1 MTYYLDTSAVVKL
14 VKREPETTALAG
26 FSRNASKQGSERA
39 LVSSDLLRTELMAA
53 VLRAGMEP
61 QAAIRATNALY
72 VLRLSPQMCESA
84 GMLAGG
90 LGIRSVDALHRAAAV
105 SVRES
110 LAGVITYD
118 LHMAE
123 AATRLGFPVGSP
135 S

>member
-1 MTYYLDTSAVVKL
+1 MTYYLDTSAAVKL

-26 FSRNASKQGSERA
+26 FIRNASKQGGKRA
-39 LVSSDLLRTELMAA
+39 LVSSDILKTELMAT

-72 VLRLSPQMCESA
+72 LLRLSPQMCESA

-90 LGIRSVDALHRAAAV
+90 LGIRSVDALHLAAAV

-118 LHMAE
+118 LRMAE
-123 AATRLGFPVGSP
+123 AATRLGFPVESP
-135 S
+135 C